1 MSKNHSHGKHAHGHS
16 HSHSHAKDTEILAPD
31 LSKLKR
37 RASYVGACVNVLQTL
52 IKITFGIL
60 GQSAALIADGI
71 HSLSD
76 LMSDAL
82 VITAVRLGSREA
94 DAEHPYG
101 HRRFETIAGV
111 ILGSSLVIIGGG
123 IGWSVFERL
132 SNPENLPV
140 PNELSLAITAVSIL
154 LNEWLYH
161 YTKRIAKLTRSKL
174 LLANAWHQRSDAFSS
189 IVVMIGIGAVM
200 LGYPLA
206 DAVAAIFVAILVIKI
221 GLNLVIDGVKELVD
235 TALPETLVAEIH
247 HAILDIDGVEDIHLL
262 RTRYMGEDALIDAH
276 IIVDPRISVSEG
288 HRIGDRVRDEL
299 IQRFDDVM
307 EVLVHVDPENDEA
320 LFENV
325 KLLTRADVQTLLTQY
340 LPNLL
345 PYLEDFRIHY
355 LNQQIEV
362 ELIVP
367 FSVSEQMDL
376 LQNINATIKHLQ
388 DNVPQIKKVF
398 LFFKK

>member
-1 MSKNHSHGKHAHGHS
+1 
-16 HSHSHAKDTEILAPD
+16 
-31 LSKLKR
+31 
-37 RASYVGACVNVLQTL
+37 
-52 IKITFGIL
+52 
-60 GQSAALIADGI
+60 
-71 HSLSD
+71 
-76 LMSDAL
+76 
-82 VITAVRLGSREA
+82 
-94 DAEHPYG
+94 
-101 HRRFETIAGV
+101 
-111 ILGSSLVIIGGG
+111 
-123 IGWSVFERL
+123 
-132 SNPENLPV
+132 
-140 PNELSLAITAVSIL
+140 
-154 LNEWLYH
+154 
-161 YTKRIAKLTRSKL
+161 
-174 LLANAWHQRSDAFSS
+174 
-189 IVVMIGIGAVM
+189 M